1 MNKYLIS
8 TILSLLLFSCSVDNK
23 SENTIIHIG
32 NKSIE
37 VELADTPEKMQQG
50 LMNRTSLEKNRGML
64 FVFKNE
70 QYVPAVWMK
79 DTSIPLSIA
88 YINKSGQITEIYD
101 LEPYSLKIL
110 WSSHPVLY
118 GLEVNHGY
126 FKKNNIKVGD
136 LVKIP

>member
-1 MNKYLIS
+1 MKIIYLIFC
-8 TILSLLLFSCSVDNK
+8 ILSLLLFSCSGDNK
-23 SENTIIHIG
+23 SQNPIIHIG

-37 VELADTPEKMQQG
+37 VELADTPEKRQQG
-50 LMNRTSLEKNRGML
+50 LMNRTSLEKNHGML
-64 FVFKNE
+64 FVFENE
-70 QYVPAVWMK
+70 QHVNFWMK

-118 GLEVNHGY
+118 GLEVNRGY
-126 FKKNNIKVGD
+126 FKENNIKVGD
-136 LVKIP
+136 SVKIP